1 MAESI
6 PPELKL
12 TQAERSILEQ
22 IVRRHTSPQRLVTRA
37 RIILQLSSGANNKQT
52 SRTLCLNRGTVQ
64 YWRRRW
70 LALSPKL
77 QQAQQPDLD
86 DKTLRQLIEQGL
98 SDEPRKGAPPKF
110 TPEQIVQIV
119 ALACQDPAESN
130 RPISHWSEREL
141 ADEAQKRQIVETI
154 STRSVGRFLKS
165 IGFET
170 AQSGAMVER
179 QD

>member
-1 MAESI
+1 MSESI
-6 PPELKL
+6 PPEVKL

-37 RIILQLSSGANNKQT
+37 KIILHLSSGANNKQT

-64 YWRRRW
+64 DWRRRS

-77 QQAQQPDLD
+77 EQAQQPLLD

-98 SDEPRKGAPPKF
+98 SDEPRGGARPKF

-119 ALACQDPAESN
+119 ALACQDPAESH

-141 ADEAQKRQIVETI
+141 ADEVQKRQIVETI
-154 STRSVGRFLKS
+154 SVRSVGRFLKS
-165 IGFET
+165 SRLEA
-170 AQSGAMVER
+170 AQSGTVVKG
-179 QD
+179 QG